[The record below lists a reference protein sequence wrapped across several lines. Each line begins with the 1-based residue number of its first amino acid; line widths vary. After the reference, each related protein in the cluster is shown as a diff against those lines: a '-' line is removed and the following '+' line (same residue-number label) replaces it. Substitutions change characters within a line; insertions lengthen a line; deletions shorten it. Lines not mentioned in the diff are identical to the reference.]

1 MLVCMKRLQKHYNF
15 IGLSKTAAVFF
26 AAGICISG
34 VEYLHTISRYF
45 TTAFSANVS
54 KGKSGAVCLSQQL
67 LNMKS
72 PPVPPLDR
80 EDTEG

>member
-1 MLVCMKRLQKHYNF
+1 MYETFTKALQFHWVIKNCCCF
-15 IGLSKTAAVFF
+15 FF